1 MIHRHRKGKVMTDTR
16 VRFAPSPTGQIHI
29 GNIRTALFNYLFAR
43 KNEGQF
49 ILRIEDTDQKRSTSE
64 FEDIIH
70 REMDWL
76 GLDWDE
82 GPQKG
87 GEFGPYRQTERLDSY
102 QQYIDKLLDQDLAY
116 RCYCTP
122 EELDQMREEQRN
134 NDQAPRYDGRCRDL
148 TEEDRKELEAE
159 GREAVIRFKSPLEE
173 EEILINDLVH
183 GRVSFSSDVI
193 DDFVIVKS
201 DGMPTYN
208 FAVVVDDHLMEISD
222 VIRGEDHL
230 SNTPKQKLL
239 YQALGWEAPN
249 FAHLPMILGSDR
261 SKLSK
266 RSGEAYVYVSEYR
279 IKGYLP
285 QAVVNFLSLLGW
297 SPTDDEEIFSQSE
310 IIDRFSIDRV
320 NKSAAIFDVEKLNW
334 MNGMYIRDEELEKI
348 VDLAIPYLKEEYDLE
363 DKSREWLELLVD
375 SVRESLDYIAEVT
388 DEVSVFLGQL
398 EYENLEEARETFQE
412 EDVDLV
418 LETLKERSENLENWE
433 KKDIRAMMN
442 QIISDLPV
450 GGRLFFHPV
459 RIALTGQESGP
470 ALFDIA
476 TLLGREETINRLE
489 QALDLV

>member
-1 MIHRHRKGKVMTDTR
+1 MTDTR

-87 GEFGPYRQTERLDSY
+87 GNFGPYRQTERTELY
-102 QQYIDKLLDQDLAY
+102 EKYIEELLEKDLAY

-122 EELDQMREEQRN
+122 EELDEMREKQLA
-134 NDQAPRYDGRCRDL
+134 NDEAPRYDGRCRNL
-148 TEEDRKELEAE
+148 TEEEREELEAAGKE
-159 GREAVIRFKSPLEE
+159 PVIRFKSPLEE
-173 EEILINDLVH
+173 EEIVINDLVH
-183 GRVSFSSDVI
+183 GEVSFSSDVI

-208 FAVVVDDHLMEISD
+208 FAVVIDDHLMEISH

-230 SNTPKQKLL
+230 SNTPKQKLI
-239 YQALGWEAPN
+239 YQAFGWEAPN

-279 IKGYLP
+279 KKGYLP
-285 QAVVNFLSLLGW
+285 EAVVNFLSLLGW
-297 SPTDDEEIFSQSE
+297 SPSSDEEIFSQEE
-310 IIDRFSIDRV
+310 IIEQFSMERV
-320 NKSAAIFDVEKLNW
+320 NKSAAVFDVEKLNW
-334 MNGMYIRDEELEKI
+334 MNGMYIRDEDLEKI
-348 VDLAIPYLKEEYDLE
+348 VDLSIPYLKEEYDIE
-363 DKSREWLELLVD
+363 DKSREWLELLIAT
-375 SVRESLDYIAEVT
+375 VRESLDYIAEVK
-388 DEVSVFLGQL
+388 DEVAIFFNDL
-398 EYENLEEARETFQE
+398 EYEDENEAQETFQE

-418 LETLKERSENLENWE
+418 LETLKERSEELDNWE
-433 KKDIRAMMN
+433 KQDIRAMMN
-442 QIISDLPV
+442 KVIKDLPV

-459 RIALTGQESGP
+459 RIALTGQDSGP

-476 TLLGREETINRLE
+476 ALLGQDETVNRLE
-489 QALDLV
+489 KALALI